1 MYNTA
6 WRREQDAPG
15 YKPLRVTVARKTPK
29 HFQSLAKKLID
40 NLVSSGVIVKVPTT
54 EHTEWCSPGFFVPK
68 PGGLVRLVQDYRQI
82 NQFIDRPVHPFPSCK
97 DILRNI
103 HSDSRWFLK
112 FDATLGYF
120 QIPLDE
126 ESSKMTT
133 FLTEYG
139 RYRFTRA
146 PMGLNPSSDNICERT
161 DFAFATV
168 PDLLKI
174 VDDGLLQAPSKPVLF
189 KSFREVLEC
198 CRKNNLALTKDKLE
212 LAQSV
217 IFTGHEISKDG
228 VRPDPR
234 KTDAISKFPAPTNL
248 HELRSFL
255 GLANQLGVF
264 IPDFA
269 HATVDLR
276 QLLRKNVAYLWLP
289 EHQAAFE
296 KLKQPSL

>member
-1 MYNTA
+1 MGVLSKEFPHLPVIPPSTFQVHSSSSESTDTFEGLVDEFQDVFKENPDCLTPMLTEPMQIHL
-6 WRREQDAPG
+6 RRDAPG
-15 YKPLRVTVARKTPK
+15 YKPLRVSVARKTPK

-146 PMGLNPSSDNICERT
+146 LWALIHLRIIFARERT
-161 DFAFATV
+161 S
-168 PDLLKI
+168 LS
-174 VDDGLLQAPSKPVLF
+174 LQSL
-189 KSFREVLEC
+189 
-198 CRKNNLALTKDKLE
+198 
-212 LAQSV
+212 
-217 IFTGHEISKDG
+217 IS
-228 VRPDPR
+228 
-234 KTDAISKFPAPTNL
+234 
-248 HELRSFL
+248 
-255 GLANQLGVF
+255 
-264 IPDFA
+264 
-269 HATVDLR
+269 
-276 QLLRKNVAYLWLP
+276 
-289 EHQAAFE
+289 
-296 KLKQPSL
+296 